1 MSIRLHEL
9 AKKLGMDNKDLMAL
23 LRARDYPVKTV
34 SSTIDK
40 ITAES
45 LEQELAKK
53 PAEVAPAEPA
63 ASASGET
70 VGGPGPAAPLQVEA
84 EKLPTFTTRM
94 PAGVFVRSVQDIARE
109 KEELAKAS
117 RPQVVFPAPR
127 PAPMP
132 TMRVSPSVQSRPPI
146 APHPVSRP
154 TPVSAPPLV
163 RVSPPPAAPPPM
175 RASSPPPPLPVHL
188 AAPPPA
194 PSLGLQ
200 TSSPIPPP
208 VSRPV
213 APPPVPIAAATPSVT
228 VIAAGDIKIIHFK
241 PPVIVR
247 DFATALGLKPFKLTG
262 ELMEMGIFAGMNQ
275 SIEESVAVK
284 IAERH
289 GCMLE
294 IKHRGETVVPVIPKV
309 KIEKPAE
316 DESKFLQPRPPVVC
330 ILGHVDHGKTSLLDA
345 IRKAHVAAGEAGGI
359 TQHIG
364 AYQVEFKG
372 RKITFLDTPG
382 HAAFNKMRARG
393 ASVTDIAVLVV
404 AADDGFMPQTD
415 EALKHIQNAKVALIV
430 AVNKMDMKGAN
441 LERVKAQ
448 MQERGIP
455 PEDWGGVTITV
466 PTAAVK
472 DQGISE
478 LLDYILLQ
486 ADVLELKANPEAE
499 PAGIIIESQIDVGRG
514 PSATVIVQRGTLRT
528 GDAIVCGSN
537 YARVRAMFDDQ
548 GETVKEA
555 PPSTPVK
562 IIGWSGTPDSGAAFR
577 AVKNAREAER
587 LAEEEQDRLN
597 KVTVTFDSK
606 PKEISVEKL
615 FAEIA
620 ASQQKTL
627 RILLKC
633 DVFGSIEAVR
643 NILDGIKSQKVTL
656 EIVSGEVG
664 LIGKNDVLM
673 ASAAGAVIVG
683 FNTRL
688 ESGVTPLAKH
698 HGVRIE
704 AFEIIYELG
713 DKVREMLADLL
724 EPDLREVKLGA
735 AEVRQL
741 FPVSK
746 GFVAGCL
753 VTEGKITRNAP
764 ARVRRGKDTLFEG
777 KVGTLRRFKDDANDV
792 RAGLEC
798 GIRIDGFEG
807 YQEGDVIECLEIQK
821 VRASL

>member
-23 LRARDYPVKTV
+23 LKERDYPVKTV

-53 PAEVAPAEPA
+53 PAEAAAAAPAPA
-63 ASASGET
+63 
-70 VGGPGPAAPLQVEA
+70 PAQAEA
-84 EKLPTFTTRM
+84 QPPPSFTTRV
-94 PAGVFVRSVQDIARE
+94 PAGAFVRSAQDVARE
-109 KEELAKAS
+109 KEEMAKAS

-132 TMRVSPSVQSRPPI
+132 VMRISPTVQSRPPI
-146 APHPVSRP
+146 VPHPVSRP
-154 TPVSAPPLV
+154 APVSAPPPV
-163 RVSPPPAAPPPM
+163 RISPPPAVVPPPPVRTSPPPILPPLAPTPVRLAPP
-175 RASSPPPPLPVHL
+175 PPPPLPV
-188 AAPPPA
+188 
-194 PSLGLQ
+194 LQ
-200 TSSPIPPP
+200 TGAPLPPP
-208 VSRPV
+208 VSRPL
-213 APPPVPIAAATPSVT
+213 APPPLPVSAATPSVT
-228 VIAAGDIKIIHFK
+228 VVASGDVKIIHFK

-275 SIEESVAVK
+275 SIEESVAMK

-294 IKHRGETVVPVIPKV
+294 IKHRGETAPPPAPKIKV
-309 KIEKPAE
+309 EKPTE
-316 DESKFLQPRPPVVC
+316 DESKFLMPRPPVVC

-345 IRKAHVAAGEAGGI
+345 IRKTRVAAGEAGGI

-364 AYQVEFKG
+364 AYQVEFKN

-393 ASVTDIAVLVV
+393 AGVTDIAVLVV

-415 EALKHIQNAKVALIV
+415 EALKHIQNAKVTLIV

-455 PEDWGGVTITV
+455 PEDWGGETVTV

-472 DQGISE
+472 DQGITE

-486 ADVLELKANPEAE
+486 ADVLELKANPKAEA
-499 PAGIIIESQIDVGRG
+499 AGVIIESQIDVGRG

-528 GDAIVCGSN
+528 GDAIVCGPN
-537 YARVRAMFDDQ
+537 FARVRAMFDDQ
-548 GETVKEA
+548 GCAVKEA

-562 IIGWSGTPDSGAAFR
+562 VIGWSGTPDSGATFR

-587 LAEEEQDRLN
+587 LAEEHQDGLD
-597 KVTVTFDSK
+597 KATVTLDSK
-606 PKEISVEKL
+606 PKEVSVEKL

-627 RILLKC
+627 RVVLKC

-643 NILDGIKSQKVTL
+643 NILDGIKSQKVSL

-673 ASAAGAVIVG
+673 AGAAGAVIVG

-704 AFEIIYELG
+704 TFDIIYELG
-713 DKVREMLADLL
+713 DKVREMMADLL

-753 VTEGKITRNAP
+753 VTEGKISRNAS
-764 ARVRRGKDTLFEG
+764 ARVRRGRENLFEG

-798 GIRIDGFEG
+798 GIRIDGFDD
-807 YQEGDVIECLEIQK
+807 YKEGDVIECLEIQK

>member
-1 MSIRLHEL
+1 
-9 AKKLGMDNKDLMAL
+9 
-23 LRARDYPVKTV
+23 
-34 SSTIDK
+34 
-40 ITAES
+40 
-45 LEQELAKK
+45 
-53 PAEVAPAEPA
+53 
-63 ASASGET
+63 
-70 VGGPGPAAPLQVEA
+70 
-84 EKLPTFTTRM
+84 
-94 PAGVFVRSVQDIARE
+94 
-109 KEELAKAS
+109 
-117 RPQVVFPAPR
+117 
-127 PAPMP
+127 
-132 TMRVSPSVQSRPPI
+132 
-146 APHPVSRP
+146 
-154 TPVSAPPLV
+154 
-163 RVSPPPAAPPPM
+163 
-175 RASSPPPPLPVHL
+175 
-188 AAPPPA
+188 
-194 PSLGLQ
+194 
-200 TSSPIPPP
+200 
-208 VSRPV
+208 
-213 APPPVPIAAATPSVT
+213 
-228 VIAAGDIKIIHFK
+228 
-241 PPVIVR
+241 
-247 DFATALGLKPFKLTG
+247 
-262 ELMEMGIFAGMNQ
+262 MNQ
-275 SIEESVAVK
+275 SIDEAVAMK

-294 IKHRGETVVPVIPKV
+294 IKHRGETVVPVVPKV
-309 KIEKPAE
+309 KVAKPVE
-316 DESKFLQPRPPVVC
+316 DESKFLQSRPPVVC

-441 LERVKAQ
+441 LERVKGQ
-448 MQERGIP
+448 MQERGIA
-455 PEDWGGVTITV
+455 PEEWGGETITV

-472 DQGISE
+472 DQGITE
-478 LLDYILLQ
+478 LLDYILLK
-486 ADVLELKANPEAE
+486 ADVELELKANPKAE
-499 PAGIIIESQIDVGRG
+499 PTGVIIESQIDVGRG
-514 PSATVIVQRGTLRT
+514 PSATVIVQRGTLHT
-528 GDAIVCGSN
+528 GDAIVCGCH
-537 YARVRAMFDDQ
+537 YARVRAMFDER
-548 GETVKEA
+548 GENVKEA

-562 IIGWSGTPDSGAAFR
+562 IIGWSGTPDSGATFR

-587 LAEEEQDRLN
+587 LAEEEQNRLN
-597 KVTVTFDSK
+597 KETVTFDSK

-620 ASQQKTL
+620 AAQQNTL
-627 RILLKC
+627 RVVLKC

-656 EIVSGEVG
+656 EILSGEVG

-673 ASAAGAVIVG
+673 AGAAGAVIVG
-683 FNTRL
+683 FNTKL
-688 ESGVTPLAKH
+688 ENGVTPLAKH

-704 AFEIIYELG
+704 TFEIIYELG
-713 DKVREMLADLL
+713 DKVREMMADLL
-724 EPDLREVKLGA
+724 PPDLREVKLGA
-735 AEVRQL
+735 AEVRQI

-764 ARVRRGKDTLFEG
+764 ARVRRGREVVFEG

-798 GIRIDGFEG
+798 GIRLDGFDG
-807 YQEGDVIECLEIQK
+807 YQAGDVLECLEIQK